1 MSQNKVETQVI
12 ADISNLISNLG
23 RATQAWN
30 TFFQQISRPPPIPPA
45 PQPPSPPPLPPA
57 PPAPPP
63 PDYSGWRA
71 RFQEVGNQAIEMGR
85 RVQQQGKQCKM
96 HLVLQ
101 LQRRLLL

>member
-23 RATQAWN
+23 QATQAWN

-85 RVQQQGKQCKM
+85 RVQQTGQTMQNAFGPAGFNC
-96 HLVLQ
+96 
-101 LQRRLLL
+101 R

>member
-1 MSQNKVETQVI
+1 MEYI
-12 ADISNLISNLG
+12 
-23 RATQAWN
+23 
-30 TFFQQISRPPPIPPA
+30 FQQISRPPPIPPA

-85 RVQQQGKQCKM
+85 RVQQTGQTMQNAFGPACGVGFCFREYDSK
-96 HLVLQ
+96 VT
-101 LQRRLLL
+101 RI